1 MIRILFI
8 ALAVGL
14 SWRFGM
20 SGQAGEEKGP
30 GISKMPWGQTKEG
43 KPVELFT
50 LTNAKGMIVKITN
63 YGGTVT
69 EIHVPD
75 RAGKFDDVVLG
86 FDNLDDYLKGHP
98 FFGCITGRYA
108 NRIAK
113 GKFTLDGKEYT
124 LATNN
129 GPNHLHGGKVG
140 FDKKVWQA
148 STFEERSLSPRFA
161 TDRNLASHGV
171 LLRYRSPDGEEGYP
185 GNLDCDVRY
194 VLTDQNELRI
204 SYTAKTDKPT
214 VVNLTNHTYFNLAG
228 PKAGDVLGHEMQ
240 FFADRYTPVDDT
252 LIPTGEIKPVAGT
265 PFDFSKPMT
274 IGSRIDQLMG
284 DPRGYDHNMIF
295 AKGGKEL
302 ALGVRVYEPKSGRVM
317 EMLTTEPAVQF
328 YTGNFLDGSAKGKG
342 GVVYQ
347 KHHGFC
353 LEAQHYPDSPNQPKF
368 PSVIL
373 RPGETYKQTTVYRFS
388 AK

>member
-1 MIRILFI
+1 MTRAATF
-8 ALAVGL
+8 ALVLGL
-14 SWRFGM
+14 LWFLSLR
-20 SGQAGEEKGP
+20 SQAAQGGGGTQK
-30 GISKMPWGQTKEG
+30 KAWGKTADG
-43 KPVELFT
+43 TPVDLYT
-50 LTNAKGMIVKITN
+50 LTNANGMVVKITN
-63 YGGTVT
+63 YGGIIT

-75 RAGKFDDVVLG
+75 RDGKLEDVVLG
-86 FDNLDDYLKGHP
+86 FDNLEAYLKGHP

-113 GKFTLDGKEYT
+113 GKFMLDGKEYT

-140 FDKKVWQA
+140 FDKKVW
-148 STFEERSLSPRFA
+148 EVSLIKEYDPD
-161 TDRNLASHGV
+161 DRTKRGQGV
-171 LLRYRSPDGEEGYP
+171 SLRYRSPDGEEGYP
-185 GNLDCDVRY
+185 GNLVCDVNY
-194 VLTDQNELRI
+194 MLTSQNELEI
-204 SYTAKTDKPT
+204 SYRARTDKPT

-265 PFDFSKPMT
+265 PFDFNTPMT
-274 IGSRIDQLMG
+274 IGSRIQQLKG
-284 DPRGYDHNMIF
+284 DPVGYDHNMIF
-295 AKGGKEL
+295 AREGKKL
-302 ALGVRVYEPKSGRVM
+302 ALGIRVYEPKSGRVM

-328 YTGNFLDGSAKGKG
+328 YTGNFLDGSHKGKG
-342 GVVYQ
+342 GVVYERHQ
-347 KHHGFC
+347 GFC

-368 PSVIL
+368 PSVVL
-373 RPGETYKQTTVYRFS
+373 RPGTAYEQTTVYKFS